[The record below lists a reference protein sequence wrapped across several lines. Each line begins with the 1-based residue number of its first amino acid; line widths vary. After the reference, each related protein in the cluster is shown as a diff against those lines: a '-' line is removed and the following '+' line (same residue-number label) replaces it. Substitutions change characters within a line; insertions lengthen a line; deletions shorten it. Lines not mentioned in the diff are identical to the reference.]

1 MIREI
6 QLKDKVQWEKLYKG
20 YADFYKV
27 EMNDKILQTIWNWLH
42 DKSHDVEGL
51 VYEVEDKIIGLAHYR
66 RIPSPLRG
74 QYIGFL
80 DDLFVD
86 PKYRGQKIGEKL
98 INQMKE
104 ISISRGWNLVR
115 WITRNDNTKAKSLYD
130 RVSEKTTWDVYEL
143 K

>member
-6 QLKDKVQWEKLYKG
+6 QLKDKEQWEKLYRG

-27 EMNDKILQTIWNWLH
+27 EMSDKILQIVWNWLH
-42 DKSHDVEGL
+42 DKSNEVEGL
-51 VYEVEDKIIGLAHYR
+51 VYEVEDKIVGLAHYR
-66 RIPSPLRG
+66 KMPSPLRG

-104 ISISRGWNLVR
+104 ISKSKGWNLVR
-115 WITRNDNTKAKSLYD
+115 CTTRNNNTRAKSLYD
-130 RVSEKTTWDVYEL
+130 RVSEKTSWDVYEL

>member
-6 QLKDKVQWEKLYKG
+6 QLKDKVQWEKLYRG

-27 EMNDKILQTIWNWLH
+27 EMSDKILQIVWNWLH
-42 DKSHDVEGL
+42 DKSNEVEGL
-51 VYEVEDKIIGLAHYR
+51 VYEVEDKIVGLAHYR
-66 RIPSPLRG
+66 KMPSPLRG

>member
-6 QLKDKVQWEKLYKG
+6 QLKDKVQWEKLYRG

-27 EMNDKILQTIWNWLH
+27 EMNDKILQTIWSWLH

-51 VYEVEDKIIGLAHYR
+51 VYEVEDKIVGLAHYR
-66 RIPSPLRG
+66 KMPSPLRG

-104 ISISRGWNLVR
+104 ISKSKGWNLVR
-115 WITRNDNTKAKSLYD
+115 WITRNNNTRAKSLYD
-130 RVSEKTTWDVYEL
+130 RVSEKTTWDAYEL

>member
-6 QLKDKVQWEKLYKG
+6 QLKDKEQWEELYKG

-27 EMNDKILQTIWNWLH
+27 EMNNKILQIVWNWLH
-42 DKSHDVEGL
+42 DKSNEVEGL
-51 VYEVEDKIIGLAHYR
+51 VYEVEDKIVGLAHYR
-66 RIPSPLRG
+66 KMPSPLRG

>member
-27 EMNDKILQTIWNWLH
+27 EMNEKILQTIWSWLH

-66 RIPSPLRG
+66 RMPSPLRG

>member
-27 EMNDKILQTIWNWLH
+27 EMNDKILQTIWSWLH

-66 RIPSPLRG
+66 RMPSPLRG

-130 RVSEKTTWDVYEL
+130 RVAEKTSWDMYEL